1 MDFRNRV
8 QEALSVC
15 FANGITSNNNTA
27 ILLGTHHLIYKLFF
41 FAKKARLTF

>member
-15 FANGITSNNNTA
+15 FVNGITSNNNTA
-27 ILLGTHHLIYKLFF
+27 KLLGTHHLIYRLFF
-41 FAKKARLTF
+41 VAEK

>member
-27 ILLGTHHLIYKLFF
+27 ILLGTLHLIYKSF
-41 FAKKARLTF
+41 FAAKK